1 MTLLATRTSE
11 PIPGYRVVERI
22 GAGGYGEVWTAE
34 APGGLTKAIKF
45 VYGLL
50 DEDRAS
56 RELKALN
63 RIKGVRH
70 PFLLSLE
77 RIEVI
82 DGQLVIVTELAD
94 SSLKDRF
101 DQCRK
106 TGLPGIPRDELLS
119 HLRDTADALDYMTEQ
134 HSLQHLDVKPENL
147 LLVGGRI
154 KVADF
159 GLVKDI
165 HDHTASMMGG
175 LTPVYAP
182 PEVFEGRPSRRSDQY
197 SLAIVYQEMLTGV
210 VPFPGRTAAQLAAQH
225 LNGRPKLNV
234 LSQPDQVVI
243 GRALS
248 KRPDGRFNSC
258 KELVEALVECGRR
271 KTVVGVS
278 GAQPASASDCLGPT
292 IGATQAAN
300 AVANAGRS
308 QSLDLTAPRTP
319 DQMLAHLDQ
328 TVAAISSENSG
339 GDGGLQNAA
348 ADSRRSALDQ
358 PQPIV
363 DMPPVDVEVSS
374 WQARPTLFI
383 GLGGAGGQVLARL
396 RRRLYD
402 RLDDSARGQFPL
414 LVLDS
419 DQRELSELTS
429 SDTACLAADDTLILP
444 LRKTQ
449 DYRADSRRILEWLS
463 RRWLYNIPRSQ
474 LTEGLRPLGRL
485 ALVDHAESAMGR
497 LRESIRKLQEAG
509 AQTGKAPRVVVVTAI
524 GGGTGGGM
532 VTDVLFAARQL
543 LDEAK
548 LQAAEVHAI
557 LLHATTRNPQQQ
569 ELSTANALAT
579 LTELGQFQRTPYPG
593 DEACKL
599 QDRSADRPA
608 INSTYLVHVGEEL
621 SSSQFH
627 AACDQVAE
635 FLMLDSV
642 TATSAAL
649 DTARGTSTPEPGRRQ
664 VRTFGLCQIGFAQD
678 ELVDR
683 AVKRVSRA
691 AIERWLG
698 TTRQAET
705 RQSVRLIGG
714 TDQPRPQAGNP
725 QLEIERSAGRIV
737 SQLRLD
743 SESLIQIIHQFAA
756 DEMGGN
762 PDAFYRTLAAGG
774 LSQPDAATIERWLA
788 QAADV
793 FGQRVDVENGKP
805 PPARLGLALEN
816 RIAELIEQ
824 MGQGL
829 RASVE
834 ALIEDPLLRVQKSQR
849 VAKALQTHLKLL
861 CDQLRSTR
869 DRLKHEGQTA
879 EAELRNSLLE
889 SAKGKGPRRSAADIQ
904 AMFFQHCRIR
914 TLEIAAQIAATVA
927 HALQSHTVMAF
938 DALVDLGREL
948 HHLAVQL
955 ATDELLDEET
965 SASSE
970 DQLSALKARLTSEL
984 HKADDYLAE
993 KLDERLSKEYLIPL
1007 GGLRKCILAGGS
1019 AREALV
1025 GELQSAARTL
1035 VLAQLAEINVAATML
1050 NAAGSDHPLRDCLA
1064 TAEPWLQQC
1073 GGKRRLFCVVPTA
1086 MAETLT
1092 PGALA
1097 VQIGPGH
1104 FRQLPAV
1111 IPDTGS
1117 DVVLLYEIGDI
1128 PLEQAASAIIRQRP
1142 EMIELASR
1150 LHTRCDVSWSPLL

>member
-1 MTLLATRTSE
+1 MTLLAARTSE

-50 DEDRAS
+50 DEDRAA

-94 SSLKDRF
+94 SSLKDRY

-197 SLAIVYQEMLTGV
+197 SLAIVFQEMLTGV

-234 LSQPDQVVI
+234 LSPQDQAVI

-248 KRPDGRFNSC
+248 KRPDERFGSC
-258 KELVEALVECGRR
+258 KELVEALVESGRR
-271 KTVVGVS
+271 KTTSVAGV
-278 GAQPASASDCLGPT
+278 QPAPASDCLAPT

-300 AVANAGRS
+300 AVASAGRS
-308 QSLDLTAPRTP
+308 QSLDLTAPRTA
-319 DQMLAHLDQ
+319 DQMLAQLDQ
-328 TVAAISSENSG
+328 TVAAIASENS
-339 GDGGLQNAA
+339 QAE
-348 ADSRRSALDQ
+348 SRCSALGQ
-358 PQPIV
+358 PQPVV
-363 DMPPVDVEVSS
+363 DLPPAPVDGSA
-374 WQARPTLFI
+374 WQARPTLFV

-396 RRRLYD
+396 RRRLFD
-402 RLDDSARGQFPL
+402 RLDETARGHYPL

-419 DQRELSELTS
+419 DQRELTDLAS
-429 SDTACLAADDTLILP
+429 SDTSRLAADETLALP

-485 ALVDHAESAMGR
+485 ALVDHAESAIGR
-497 LRESIRKLQEAG
+497 LRESIRTLQETSTQSG
-509 AQTGKAPRVVVVTAI
+509 VAPRVAIVTAI

-532 VTDVLFAARQL
+532 VTDVIFAARQL

-548 LQAAEVHAI
+548 LPAAEVHAI
-557 LLHATTRNPQQQ
+557 LLHATSRNPQQQ

-579 LTELGQFQRTPYPG
+579 LTELAQFQRTPYPG

-608 INSTYLVHVGEEL
+608 LNATYLVHAGEEL

-642 TATSAAL
+642 TTAGAAL
-649 DTARGTSTPEPGRRQ
+649 EAVRSADEPGRRQ
-664 VRTFGLCQIGFAQD
+664 VRTFGLCQIGFAHD

-698 TTRQAET
+698 TARQPEA
-705 RQSVRLIGG
+705 RQSIRLIGG
-714 TDQPRPQAGNP
+714 TDEPRPQPSNP
-725 QLEIERSAGRIV
+725 QLDIERSAARIV

-743 SESLIQIIHQFAA
+743 SESLIQITQQLAA

-774 LSQPDAATIERWLA
+774 LAQPDVAAIERWLA
-788 QAADV
+788 QASEV
-793 FGQRVDVENGKP
+793 FGQRVDAEHGKP
-805 PPARLGLALEN
+805 PPARLGLALEK
-816 RIAELIEQ
+816 RLADLIEQ
-824 MGQGL
+824 MGQVL

-834 ALIEDPLLRVQKSQR
+834 ALTEDPLLRVQKAQR

-869 DRLKHEGQTA
+869 DRLKQEAQTA
-879 EAELRNSLLE
+879 EAELRASLHE
-889 SAKGKGPRRSAADIQ
+889 PAKGKGPRRSAADLQ
-904 AMFFQHCRIR
+904 ALFFQHCRIR
-914 TLEIAAQIAATVA
+914 TLEFAAQTAATVT

-965 SASSE
+965 AASSE
-970 DQLSALKARLTSEL
+970 DQLSTLKARLTSEL
-984 HKADDYLAE
+984 HKADDHLAE
-993 KLDERLSKEYLIPL
+993 KVDERLSREYLTPS
-1007 GGLRKCILAGGS
+1007 GGLRKCILAGGP

-1025 GELQSAARTL
+1025 SALQSIARTL

-1050 NAAGSDHPLRDCLA
+1050 NASSGDHPLRDCLA

-1073 GGKRRLFCVVPTA
+1073 GGNRRLLCIVPTA

-1097 VQIGPGH
+1097 VQIGPGQ

-1111 IPDTGS
+1111 IPDAGS

-1128 PLEQAASAIIRQRP
+1128 PLEQAASAIIHQRP

-1150 LHTRCDVSWSPLL
+1150 LHTRCDVSWTPLL